1 MAKEKDGQEKT
12 EEPTPKKIDDA
23 REQGQTQK
31 STDLSTA
38 LVLLAAFGIL
48 AVSANTLLENS
59 NLLFLEI
66 ISRIDTFQ
74 GTISETE
81 ALSMMALQFLGII
94 MGPFFAG
101 LFVVAL
107 IAPAIQEKFKI
118 AKKAMEPKLN
128 KLDPIKGAK
137 KLVSSTALVEFV
149 KGISKMV
156 FIGVAG
162 YFILTA
168 AAGQF
173 MNLIGLP
180 VTALFTAVGT
190 VGAQIMFVGA
200 AILLL
205 LAIPDKIYKSWHF
218 KQENKM
224 TKKEVRDEMKQTEGD
239 PYIKAEIKRLMRQAA
254 VQRMM
259 SSLETAD
266 VVITNPTHFAVA
278 LKYDEEIGA
287 PQVVAKGARL
297 LAQRIREKATENNI
311 PIVENPPIA
320 RALYRQVEIGAVIP
334 KDLYQAVAEV
344 LAFVYALNQKKRRA

>member
-1 MAKEKDGQEKT
+1 
-12 EEPTPKKIDDA
+12 
-23 REQGQTQK
+23 
-31 STDLSTA
+31 
-38 LVLLAAFGIL
+38 
-48 AVSANTLLENS
+48 
-59 NLLFLEI
+59 
-66 ISRIDTFQ
+66 
-74 GTISETE
+74 
-81 ALSMMALQFLGII
+81 
-94 MGPFFAG
+94 
-101 LFVVAL
+101 
-107 IAPAIQEKFKI
+107 
-118 AKKAMEPKLN
+118 
-128 KLDPIKGAK
+128 
-137 KLVSSTALVEFV
+137 
-149 KGISKMV
+149 MV

-200 AILLL
+200 ATLLL

-218 KQENKM
+218 KHENKM
-224 TKKEVRDEMKQTEGD
+224 TKKEVRDEMKQTDGD

-254 VQRMM
+254 VARMM

-297 LAQRIREKATENNI
+297 LAQRIRDKATEHSI

-334 KDLYQAVAEV
+334 KDLFQAVAEI